1 MHKMFNTCKDSIAF
15 HHQIDS
21 GRDYHSS
28 PHRHENFYEIFYLI
42 QGDVTFIL
50 ENNRFTLPEDSLVLI
65 PLNTTHTIISNSS
78 NPVER
83 YSVHFIPQLLPAEH
97 RSDLLRPFHENKYGS
112 NFYFAEVSQSRLPR
126 CFDSLSDFDTLP
138 EDILDLYSS
147 IILESILIHIL
158 TFSRTANMIS
168 PAYSPTTQKVID
180 YLNLH
185 LTEAL
190 SLDNIAAALYMN
202 KDHLN
207 REFKKNLGITIKDY
221 IQYQRILLAQD
232 IIRKKQITDTACLT
246 EVALAAGFQSYS
258 TFYRS
263 YKRVL
268 GYSPSEEIK

>member
-1 MHKMFNTCKDSIAF
+1 MHKMFSTCKDTIAF
-15 HHQIDS
+15 HHKIDS
-21 GRDYHSS
+21 GWDYHSS
-28 PHRHENFYEIFYLI
+28 PHRHENFYEVFYLV

-50 ENNRFTLPEDSLVLI
+50 ENNRFTLPADSLVLI
-65 PLNTTHTIISNSS
+65 PLNTTHTIISNSDT
-78 NPVER
+78 PVER

-97 RSDLLRPFHENKYGS
+97 RFDLLRPFHENKYGS
-112 NFYFAEVSQSRLPR
+112 TFYFAEVSQSRLPK
-126 CFDSLSDFDTLP
+126 CFDSLSDFHTLP

-158 TFSRTANMIS
+158 TFSRTENMIS
-168 PAYSPTTQKVID
+168 AAYSPTTQKVID

-190 SLDNIAAALYMN
+190 SLNKIAAALYMN

-221 IQYQRILLAQD
+221 IQYRRIVMAQG
-232 IIRKKQITDTACLT
+232 IIHKKQVTDTASLT

-263 YKRVL
+263 YKKVL